1 VHESVEAPEPETV
14 AGVREQVNP
23 VLGEI
28 AGARLTV
35 PAKPCKDTTVNVEV
49 PAAPAL
55 AVTSVGLA
63 ARVKSRT
70 VNVTLVEWV
79 RDPLVPVIV
88 TV

>member
-1 VHESVEAPEPETV
+1 MHEIVEAPEPVTV

-28 AGARLTV
+28 AAARLTV
-35 PAKPCKDTTVNVEV
+35 PAKLCKDVMVIVEV

-63 ARVKSRT
+63 VRVKSRI
-70 VNVTLVEWV
+70 VNVTLVE
-79 RDPLVPVIV
+79 
-88 TV
+88 

>member
-1 VHESVEAPEPETV
+1 VHESVEAPEPGTV
-14 AGVREQVNP
+14 AGAREQVNP

-35 PAKPCKDTTVNVEV
+35 PVNPCKDAMLIVEV

-63 ARVKSRT
+63 ARVKSRI
-70 VNVTLVEWV
+70 VNVTFVE
-79 RDPLVPVIV
+79 
-88 TV
+88 

>member
-1 VHESVEAPEPETV
+1 VHERVEAPEPVTV

-35 PAKPCKDTTVNVEV
+35 PAKPCRDAMLIVEV

-55 AVTSVGLA
+55 AATSVRLA

-70 VNVTLVEWV
+70 VNVTLVE
-79 RDPLVPVIV
+79 
-88 TV
+88 